1 MCNNT
6 FTQLM
11 ISVFLC
17 QFCFYGITLTL
28 SLSCPVAADYVAVD
42 SQLTFPSM
50 SPLGSTQC
58 VTITIT
64 DDVITEPE
72 ETFSVILVPVS
83 DFVTIGEISVSSVT
97 VGDSDCKCALL
108 RMCLNVC
115 HEFILSTAVSVSM
128 LVLDEEFDEED
139 GAGLVCVILSEGQ
152 LDGITA
158 TVALSTSDDTATSPS
173 GNKKILRFML
183 SITLSF
189 TGDYVALMSEVT
201 FGPTATSGDSD
212 CVEVSLV
219 DDANVE
225 VTEQFNITVVATS
238 DIVSIRTPSSAVY
251 IPL

>member
-1 MCNNT
+1 MS
-6 FTQLM
+6 LP
-11 ISVFLC
+11 VLFLRH
-17 QFCFYGITLTL
+17 YIDPL

-42 SQLTFPSM
+42 SQLTLPSM

-72 ETFSVILVPVS
+72 ETFSVTLVPVS

-97 VGDSDCKCALL
+97 VGDSDCKCALDL
-108 RMCLNVC
+108 MCLNVC
-115 HEFILSTAVSVSM
+115 HEFILSTAVSVAM
-128 LVLDEEFDEED
+128 FVLDDEFDEED

-173 GNKKILRFML
+173 GNNKILRFML

-189 TGDYVALMSEVT
+189 TGDYVALVISEVT

-225 VTEQFNITVVATS
+225 VTEQFNVTVVATS
-238 DIVSIRTPSSAVY
+238 DIVSIGTPSSAVY
-251 IPL
+251 TIIDDDCK